1 MSKFGSISAL
11 WGTVDNTR
19 SCLRYKTSA
28 LRSKHFALLGYSY
41 GLNLGWQTDI
51 RQISCPCVPF
61 FFFKTNNV
69 LLKQY
74 FISVYVF
81 YLFGVLL
88 FFFFVQVCDCIC
100 PTPRKSFC
108 FDILLDCP
116 SYPNHQSYIFLQSAC
131 WPVSKLVQMVNP
143 EQPAPVR
150 CAWQTCWESQ
160 ETADILESTWV
171 AKSGE
176 LIKWCSEKY
185 ISFSSYWFN

>member
-88 FFFFVQVCDCIC
+88 FFLCECVIAFVQLLGSHSALTSCWTVLVTWTIKV
-100 PTPRKSFC
+100 TFFC
-108 FDILLDCP
+108 SQRAD
-116 SYPNHQSYIFLQSAC
+116 QSQS
-131 WPVSKLVQMVNP
+131 
-143 EQPAPVR
+143 
-150 CAWQTCWESQ
+150 
-160 ETADILESTWV
+160 
-171 AKSGE
+171 
-176 LIKWCSEKY
+176 
-185 ISFSSYWFN
+185 

>member
-1 MSKFGSISAL
+1 MAL
-11 WGTVDNTR
+11 TWAGRLTLGKSLVPV
-19 SCLRYKTSA
+19 Y
-28 LRSKHFALLGYSY
+28 HFFS
-41 GLNLGWQTDI
+41 
-51 RQISCPCVPF
+51 
-61 FFFKTNNV
+61 
-69 LLKQY
+69 LKQIMFCSSNTLY
-74 FISVYVF
+74 LYMCFICLGCY
-81 YLFGVLL
+81 
-88 FFFFVQVCDCIC
+88 FFFFVRVCDCIC